1 MSKLLF
7 ERNIFQKLIDT
18 FFKAKSKGNEDQFIS
33 KIKYTNPEL
42 SKVFKDL
49 DDSIVSG
56 QLKLKSV
63 LQKRGLDTTEI
74 DAFLDKYYDKA

>member
-1 MSKLLF
+1 MSKLIY

-18 FFKAKSKGNEDQFIS
+18 FFKAKSKDKGDEFIS

-42 SKVFKDL
+42 SKAFKDL

-56 QLKLKSV
+56 QLKLKSI
-63 LQKRGLDTTEI
+63 LQRRGLDTTEI
-74 DAFLDKYYDKA
+74 DAFLDKYYDKV

>member
-1 MSKLLF
+1 MSKLIY

-18 FFKAKSKGNEDQFIS
+18 FFKAKSKDKSDEFIS

-42 SKVFKDL
+42 SKAFKDL

-56 QLKLKSV
+56 QLKLKSI
-63 LQKRGLDTTEI
+63 LQRRGLDTTEI
-74 DAFLDKYYDKA
+74 DAFLDKYYDKV

>member
-1 MSKLLF
+1 MSKLIF
-7 ERNIFQKLIDT
+7 ERNIFQKLLDT
-18 FFKAKSKGNEDQFIS
+18 FFKAKTKGNEEKFIS
-33 KIKYTNPEL
+33 KIKYANPEL
-42 SKVFKDL
+42 SKAFKDL

-63 LQKRGLDTTEI
+63 LQKRGLDTSEI

>member
-7 ERNIFQKLIDT
+7 ERNMFQKLIDT

-42 SKVFKDL
+42 SKAFKDL

>member
-1 MSKLLF
+1 MSKLIF
-7 ERNIFQKLIDT
+7 ERNIFQKLLDT
-18 FFKAKSKGNEDQFIS
+18 FFKAKTKGSEEKFIS
-33 KIKYTNPEL
+33 KIKYANPEL
-42 SKVFKDL
+42 SKAFKDL

-74 DAFLDKYYDKA
+74 DTFLDKYYDKA